1 MPTIYDNIE
10 KKLLEGLRVSLK
22 GAKGASFAIGY
33 FHLRGWGEISDL
45 VDAFVVMPNHVH
57 GIIVITDGRGGREPP
72 LPPPQLQQEWPSPTT
87 LPYDD
92 NGNRPHHDTAS
103 AIAPT
108 GHGAPYPDS
117 VEHTRN
123 VNHALRPQ

>member
-57 GIIVITDGRGGREPP
+57 GIIVITDGRGGSRTAPTTPTIATGMDPPYDPP
-72 LPPPQLQQEWPSPTT
+72 L
-87 LPYDD
+87 
-92 NGNRPHHDTAS
+92 R
-103 AIAPT
+103 
-108 GHGAPYPDS
+108 
-117 VEHTRN
+117 
-123 VNHALRPQ
+123 